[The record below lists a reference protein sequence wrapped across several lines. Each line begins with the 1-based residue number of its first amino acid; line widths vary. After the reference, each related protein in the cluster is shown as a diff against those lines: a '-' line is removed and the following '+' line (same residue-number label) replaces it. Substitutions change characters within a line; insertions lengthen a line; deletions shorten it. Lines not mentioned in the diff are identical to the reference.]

1 MTRNIYTINGIKTIV
16 EKADLDENEQTGG
29 IEKTQQRRSQ
39 PTPVNEQ
46 TELGAVMD
54 KVFPTTDQSK
64 IIKMLGNIKQEEEQG
79 LFKLSAFTRLNFLPK
94 RLRVL
99 IEEYLGLSIS
109 RDARG
114 RDDARDISI
123 GKREFDQR
131 SVKDKMTN
139 FVGLGKS

>member
-1 MTRNIYTINGIKTIV
+1 MRNIYTINGIKTIV
-16 EKADLDENEQTGG
+16 QKADLDKNNKTGG
-29 IEKTQQRRSQ
+29 IEKTQQKQSRI
-39 PTPVNEQ
+39 TPVREE
-46 TELGAVMD
+46 TELGAVME
-54 KVFPTTDQSK
+54 KVFPVKDQSK

-79 LFKLSAFTRLNFLPK
+79 LFKLSAFTRLNFLPE

-131 SVKDKMTN
+131 STKDKMTN
-139 FVGLGKS
+139 FVGLGK